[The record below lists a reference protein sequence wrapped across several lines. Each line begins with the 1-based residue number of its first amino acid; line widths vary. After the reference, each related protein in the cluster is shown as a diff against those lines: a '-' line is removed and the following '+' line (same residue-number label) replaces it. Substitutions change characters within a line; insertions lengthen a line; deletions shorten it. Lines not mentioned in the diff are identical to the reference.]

1 MCGYV
6 YQLTSSRV
14 AGLVSG
20 ISFGLSGFMVA
31 HLVHA
36 IIIQTAVW
44 FPLIMWSLESQ
55 RAQQS
60 KAWLIIGG
68 LGIAL
73 SLLGGQPQISLYGLT
88 LSATYAATRG
98 WSSPRG
104 KWQFYSSFLLMV
116 AIGFGLAAIQLI
128 PTAELFRQ
136 RLRSDYSFE
145 IFVSHSLPPRQLLT
159 LIFPLSFGVREFG
172 AMPYFGAVNQV
183 ELTGYVGLLPLMLAS
198 LGVVISHMRNVTLFW
213 VLIALVGLILVMG
226 EATPLARIVYQIPII
241 SGFRA
246 PARHFFEFTFAVSVL
261 AGLGTAAICEHRI
274 SARQLRRVL
283 MFAAIAMLIVL
294 GILSL
299 NLNHLAGLA
308 TGKGITRIAL
318 LSWLKQTTSITI
330 IVFLLELAALVWF
343 QKNVRSVPRQIAFLS
358 ILIIDLASC
367 GWFYDWRYSA
377 LSTRILTAPEI
388 VNRYERS
395 LSATNQR
402 LLSPNGVYGSVGE
415 VAPYL
420 SRLWGIPSAG
430 GCNPLMI
437 SRIGQTLSMTEVGTV
452 RAVILRN
459 TADSGFDLMA
469 ARYVFMSPHQL
480 VTDAGGGRWFSDDDQ
495 QWLGLGCDPSGRT
508 SFTVSLP
515 APVKSTALGVVS
527 RLACST
533 NVTDGTEV
541 ARVRIVDT
549 SDQVTTRNLVAGRD
563 TSEWAYDCESV
574 HAAVR
579 HQRAAIF
586 SNYPAQMYDKPCP
599 GHFYVSRLHL
609 EGMKEVKRLEFEWVK
624 GAASLIV
631 EKLSLIDETSA
642 SSVPLD
648 AALSQPE
655 RWRLVEEG
663 AAARVYENLRALP
676 RAWLTNEVLTVTGDE
691 ALHTIKSGTLKDGRA
706 FDPQQTVLLE
716 EPVNFTTSN
725 ADRNASVTVT
735 SLSDTRMEVRTVSN
749 TANFLVTSDA
759 YYPGWRVL
767 IDGQQAKLYRA
778 DYAIRG
784 LVIPPGQHLV
794 SFVYEPKSFYFGA
807 VVSVCSLITLVAI
820 GVWSWR
826 SRVRQ

>member
-1 MCGYV
+1 V
-6 YQLTSSRV
+6 
-14 AGLVSG
+14 
-20 ISFGLSGFMVA
+20 
-31 HLVHA
+31 
-36 IIIQTAVW
+36 
-44 FPLIMWSLESQ
+44 
-55 RAQQS
+55 
-60 KAWLIIGG
+60 
-68 LGIAL
+68 
-73 SLLGGQPQISLYGLT
+73 
-88 LSATYAATRG
+88 
-98 WSSPRG
+98 
-104 KWQFYSSFLLMV
+104 
-116 AIGFGLAAIQLI
+116 
-128 PTAELFRQ
+128 
-136 RLRSDYSFE
+136 
-145 IFVSHSLPPRQLLT
+145 
-159 LIFPLSFGVREFG
+159 
-172 AMPYFGAVNQV
+172 
-183 ELTGYVGLLPLMLAS
+183 
-198 LGVVISHMRNVTLFW
+198 
-213 VLIALVGLILVMG
+213 
-226 EATPLARIVYQIPII
+226 
-241 SGFRA
+241 
-246 PARHFFEFTFAVSVL
+246 
-261 AGLGTAAICEHRI
+261 
-274 SARQLRRVL
+274 
-283 MFAAIAMLIVL
+283 
-294 GILSL
+294 
-299 NLNHLAGLA
+299 
-308 TGKGITRIAL
+308 
-318 LSWLKQTTSITI
+318 
-330 IVFLLELAALVWF
+330 
-343 QKNVRSVPRQIAFLS
+343 
-358 ILIIDLASC
+358 
-367 GWFYDWRYSA
+367 
-377 LSTRILTAPEI
+377 
-388 VNRYERS
+388 
-395 LSATNQR
+395 
-402 LLSPNGVYGSVGE
+402 
-415 VAPYL
+415 
-420 SRLWGIPSAG
+420 
-430 GCNPLMI
+430 
-437 SRIGQTLSMTEVGTV
+437 TEVGTV
-452 RAVILRN
+452 RAGILRY
-459 TADSGFDLMA
+459 TADSGFDLMS
-469 ARYVFMSPHQL
+469 ARYMFMSPHQL

-533 NVTDGTEV
+533 NVTDGTEI

-549 SDQVTTRNLVAGRD
+549 SDQVTTRTLVAGRD

-609 EGMKEVKRLEFEWVK
+609 DGMKEVKRLEFEWVK
-624 GAASLIV
+624 GGASLIV

-663 AAARVYENLRALP
+663 AEARVYENLRALP

-794 SFVYEPKSFYFGA
+794 TFIYEPKSFYAGATISALTMLIASVIA
-807 VVSVCSLITLVAI
+807 VVARFRRRKSV
-820 GVWSWR
+820 
-826 SRVRQ
+826 